1 MSWGT
6 GEQASVLEKGI
17 GKNQANDTSQLNG
30 PVSRERINPAGELV
44 PQAESWKG
52 YNFGF
57 VPLGNK
63 NFSVPML

>member
-30 PVSRERINPAGELV
+30 LVSREHINPAGELV
-44 PQAESWKG
+44 PQRES
-52 YNFGF
+52 
-57 VPLGNK
+57 
-63 NFSVPML
+63 